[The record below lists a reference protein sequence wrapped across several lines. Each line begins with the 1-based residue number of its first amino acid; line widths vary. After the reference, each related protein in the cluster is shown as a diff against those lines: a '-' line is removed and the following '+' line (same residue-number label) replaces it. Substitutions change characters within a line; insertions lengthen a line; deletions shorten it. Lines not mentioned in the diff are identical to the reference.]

1 MIDLEVTALGVYYAE
16 LWRRRIVSLNLQTI
30 DHKLR
35 NCPVILMFREEQG
48 GEACSEIFP
57 NEKELIAFAETFG
70 FIYYENVDLNGL
82 IDIGI
87 DTVTLDSYCRDVL
100 YNGGRLN
107 IAEIDGLSPIGFDV
121 SDGVSEEVAA
131 FERLYSLF
139 HYCSVNTF
147 TDVLMYLRGTRDLEQ
162 LGISEGE
169 KDIVELLNS
178 KVFDFY
184 AYTQNTYVGI
194 HRCN

>member
-1 MIDLEVTALGVYYAE
+1 M
-16 LWRRRIVSLNLQTI
+16 SLNLQNI

-48 GEACSEIFP
+48 GEPFSEIFP

-70 FIYYENVDLNGL
+70 FIYYENVDLHGL

-100 YNGGRLN
+100 YNGGMLN
-107 IAEIDGLSPIGFDV
+107 IAEIDGLPPIGFDV
-121 SDGVSEEVAA
+121 SDGISEQVAA
-131 FERLYSLF
+131 YERLHSLF
-139 HYCSVNTF
+139 HYSSVNTF
-147 TDVLMYLRGTRDLEQ
+147 ADVLTYLRGTQDLEQ

-169 KDIVELLNS
+169 TDLVELLNS

-184 AYTQNTYVGI
+184 AYSQNPYIGI